1 MPAWLL
7 GVFKWVGQAL
17 LVPMIMGWWKSFQE
31 KRARNAESKR
41 LEEEAKKKAQAHAQS
56 TVEQST
62 DTFGDL
68 PCWAILVPMM
78 LVLGACNT
86 TRILTTEQCSP
97 AFAYVEAE
105 VLIENGG
112 MEKRQYIDIAK
123 SRCNCRGYEFSRSK
137 VGPTTA
143 NPKIKPLAYC
153 DKLVGFPVKN
163 YPEVQRFWDDVRQD
177 IVSGDDKTQ
186 GD

>member
-1 MPAWLL
+1 MPAWLIGL
-7 GVFKWVGQAL
+7 FKWVGQAL
-17 LVPMIMGWWKSFQE
+17 LVPLVMDWWKSIQE

-68 PCWAILVPMM
+68 PCWAILVPLAM
-78 LVLGACNT
+78 LLTGCNT
-86 TRILTTEQCSP
+86 TRILITEQCSP

-105 VLIENGG
+105 VLVEGG
-112 MEKRQYIDIAK
+112 GLEKRQFIDTEK
-123 SRCNCRGYEFSRSK
+123 SRCNCRPYEFSRSK
-137 VGPTTA
+137 VGPRSA
-143 NPKIKPLAYC
+143 NPEVKPLEYC
-153 DKLVGFPVKN
+153 DRLVGFPVKV
-163 YPEVQRFWDDVRQD
+163 YPKVQRFWDDVRQD
-177 IVSGDDKTQ
+177 IVSGDDKKQ